1 MLPISFLQLMDSQLV
16 EHGPVIILR
25 HIENSTF
32 ANASNLA
39 PNMKNALEGLIV
51 HSYSISKLFF
61 AAPPFPQKPT
71 FPLANELPTLF
82 LSLFTD
88 VKVE

>member
-1 MLPISFLQLMDSQLV
+1 
-16 EHGPVIILR
+16 
-25 HIENSTF
+25 
-32 ANASNLA
+32 
-39 PNMKNALEGLIV
+39 MKNALEGLIV